1 MKFYDCML
9 RTMDKFGVEKGHQPT
24 DALFYVLE
32 GDFDLKVDGKTIKVK
47 QNDLVAF
54 PKNVEFERRITN
66 QLKFYY
72 VKLKFDYDISCDVLP
87 VKNKMRLLSSLMFM
101 LEASKSENNK
111 ALAEYFL
118 NDIFMQIDAEKN
130 LISVSKDPLIE
141 EIIQFF
147 KENIKENVS
156 LEILINKFGI
166 SKSGLIK
173 RFNDVTGFTPMQYL
187 SNLRLKEAEEL
198 LITSDLT
205 LSQIADNCGFDNAFY
220 LSNAFKKVKGTAPRY
235 FREKHRI

>member
-1 MKFYDCML
+1 
-9 RTMDKFGVEKGHQPT
+9 
-24 DALFYVLE
+24 
-32 GDFDLKVDGKTIKVK
+32 
-47 QNDLVAF
+47 
-54 PKNVEFERRITN
+54 
-66 QLKFYY
+66 
-72 VKLKFDYDISCDVLP
+72 
-87 VKNKMRLLSSLMFM
+87 MRLLSSLMFM

-118 NDIFMQIDAEKN
+118 NDIFIQIDAEKI

-220 LSNAFKKVKGTAPRY
+220 LSNAFKKVKGMAPRY